1 MRFLFVFIFYFLF
14 SQLSWAN
21 KEQVEIIFFDAGHEV
36 SDAYRKELPKDKV
49 ALIINKWL
57 NKAREQKISVE
68 ENEVLRLFLKGLTEM
83 FDVNYNESDKTL
95 VEALSFH
102 SNQNLTYH
110 SKIELLVMLAYINEQ
125 IENFNRVE
133 DYISMLDEIEE
144 KNELTN
150 QSKRDII
157 ALKIDY
163 YSSSKPN
170 SDLTTEFEQLNKLND
185 LLNDS
190 LSILYYQIH
199 QYKINKDFQGLKNYV
214 HGQFNSS
221 YIKEKY
227 DTVLLYTYLIEAYK
241 ELNKYDSTLYYVD
254 IAEKVTKLSNLKNKR
269 LYVLKEGV
277 DIKLKINESTGIDYF
292 LKEIQKI
299 DPVTKKD
306 ITEIVNRENEV
317 TKKSIKKSLNWWVYI
332 IGLVVILITITLV
345 SVSIVSLR
353 KKNEVRGEEE
363 NKTIQD
369 QNEIEE
375 KLNQFVQNKGF
386 LDRNV
391 SQQKIIDDYA
401 IKNINYL
408 SAYVNTKYKKNF
420 ATYLNDLRVDYFI
433 KNYKDEF
440 EELEPNEIYLRL
452 GFGSIRTFRD
462 YIKKKY
468 GKSLPDWIN
477 WVKENS

>member
-14 SQLSWAN
+14 SQLTWAN

-150 QSKRDII
+150 QSKRDIV

-241 ELNKYDSTLYYVD
+241 ELNKYDSALYYVD

-408 SAYVNTKYKKNF
+408 STYVNTKYKKNF

>member
-133 DYISMLDEIEE
+133 DYIFMLDEIEE

-170 SDLTTEFEQLNKLND
+170 SDLKTEFEQLNKLND

-241 ELNKYDSTLYYVD
+241 ELNKYDSALYYVD

-277 DIKLKINESTGIDYF
+277 NIKLKINESTGIDYF

-332 IGLVVILITITLV
+332 IGLVIILITITLV
-345 SVSIVSLR
+345 SFRIVSLR

-363 NKTIQD
+363 NKNIQD

-375 KLNQFVQNKGF
+375 KLNQFVKNKGF

-433 KNYKDEF
+433 QNYKDEF